1 MVDPMPPPFDLP
13 RPIAFALSGGVALGA
28 IQVGQMRALMSAGIR
43 PDLLVGTSAGAL
55 NASFVGQ
62 GWTPAQLDRLVAYWR
77 GARFSDFFGH
87 FPVAGTVRLLL
98 GGQALVSNR
107 RLRASIA
114 RELPATH
121 AELAIPTTLVATD
134 LRTGHAVP
142 LSQGDLRENALASTA
157 LPGVFPPVER
167 DGVSLVD
174 GGVAENVPA
183 LQASL
188 LGARTIVVFD
198 ATQHC
203 ELTSLPR
210 GVIKRTI
217 LVITHTL
224 ASQTQGI
231 LGRVPDDRTV
241 LLLPGP
247 CPLSVAPSDFSQ
259 AEQLIFKGRTE
270 ADRFLSGLQINGP
283 GVYRD
288 PLDRATP

>member
-1 MVDPMPPPFDLP
+1 MVVPMPPPFDLP
-13 RPIAFALSGGVALGA
+13 RPIAFALSGGVAHGA
-28 IQVGQMRALMSAGIR
+28 IQVGQMQALMAVGIR

-62 GWTPAQLDRLVAYWR
+62 GWTPAQLDRLAAYWR
-77 GARFSDFFGH
+77 GARFSDFFGY
-87 FPVAGTVRLLL
+87 FPVAGTLRLLF
-98 GGQALVSNR
+98 GGQALVSNS

-121 AELAIPTTLVATD
+121 AELAIPTTLIATD
-134 LRTGHAVP
+134 LRTGHAVA
-142 LSQGDLRENALASTA
+142 LSDGDLRENALASTA

-167 DGVSLVD
+167 NGVSLVD

-188 LGARTIVVFD
+188 LGAQTIVVLD
-198 ATQHC
+198 SSQRC
-203 ELTSLPR
+203 ELGSLPR

-231 LGRVPDDRTV
+231 LSRVPEDRTV

-247 CPLSVAPSDFSQ
+247 CPLGVAPGDFSQ
-259 AEQLIFKGRTE
+259 AEQLMSKGRIA
-270 ADRFLSGLQINGP
+270 ADRFLAGLHVRGP
-283 GVYRD
+283 GMYHD
-288 PLDRATP
+288 PLE